1 MLTIGGTSISLI
13 ALLQIVIAL
22 ILVIVIG
29 KVFKKL
35 FKENILNKLN
45 IDSANRETF
54 ANIISYFLGAIL
66 FIFFLQSFGVNL
78 STLAVIGGGLGLGIG
93 FGLQDITKNFISGLT
108 LLFERP
114 IKPGDFIEIE
124 NIKGYVVEISTRST
138 IIETQDGSEIFIPN
152 NYFINSRFTNWSYN
166 SFTARIKIFVGVAY
180 QSDLVLVTE
189 LLLQSAYEESRVL
202 KQPSPQVLFMGFGDN
217 SLNLELRIW
226 VNPIDQEPEIRSN
239 LNYIIEYLFR
249 QHNITIPFPQ
259 RDIWLRNPEDLLLP
273 DNQIKDNQNNYHKNN
288 NHNHKQD
295 KKSIK
300 DMLYQV
306 DFFADFNEI
315 ETRKL
320 IEAGYRKHLEKEE
333 ILFREEDIGD
343 AFYIILSGKVEVF
356 VEKINKHLTY
366 LENGSFFGEL
376 SLMLGMPRTATVKA
390 IEPTILFCINQ
401 INFRKLLIDNPELY
415 ELIVNKLSERQ
426 NELSERQNELRNKGL
441 IDKDEDDNNP
451 IIWVRNRL
459 KKLIIS

>member
-22 ILVIVIG
+22 ILVIIIG
-29 KVFKKL
+29 KVFKKI
-35 FKENILNKLN
+35 FKENILSKLN

-66 FIFFLQSFGVNL
+66 FILLLQYFGVNL

-152 NYFINSRFTNWSYN
+152 SFFINHRFTNWSYN
-166 SFTARIKIFVGVAY
+166 SFTARIIIPVTVAY

-189 LLLQSAYEESRVL
+189 LLLQSAYQEPKVL
-202 KQPSPQVLFMGFGDN
+202 TQPSPQVLFTGFGDN
-217 SLNLELRIW
+217 SLNLELKIW

-239 LNYIIEYLFR
+239 LNFNIEHIFR
-249 QHNITIPFPQ
+249 QHNIIIPFPQ
-259 RDIWLRNPEDLLLP
+259 RDIWLKNPQDLLFKENV
-273 DNQIKDNQNNYHKNN
+273 DSHSNINYNNDHK
-288 NHNHKQD
+288 KV
-295 KKSIK
+295 KKNSIK
-300 DMLYQV
+300 EMLSQV
-306 DFFADFNEI
+306 DYFQDFNEI
-315 ETRKL
+315 EMRKL
-320 IEAGYRKHLEKEE
+320 IESGYRKNLDKEE
-333 ILFREEDIGD
+333 ILFREDDIGD

-390 IEPTILFCINQ
+390 VEPTILFCINQ
-401 INFRKLLIDNPELY
+401 VNFGKLIMKNIKLY
-415 ELIVNKLSERQ
+415 ELIVNKLSERK
-426 NELSERQNELRNKGL
+426 NELTQRQNELRNKGL

-459 KKLIIS
+459 KKLIT